1 MKRIL
6 IIILSGILLS
16 SCFLMKKGYSKTF
29 DGANSTKLYT
39 SKSGE
44 VNMTGVVNE
53 QNFSDKPFSTWYKKG
68 YNAYKTEAVDQ
79 KDLKK
84 LLSGVTIEVYFGTWC
99 EDSRREIP
107 RFMRIVNDLG
117 LDKTKI
123 KLVAVN
129 EDKTAFWGEE
139 IGKDIKRVPT
149 FIFYKKDATFDKYPS
164 EIGRIVEAPIES
176 LERDMIKILKKED
189 YVPNYS
195 K

>member
-1 MKRIL
+1 
-6 IIILSGILLS
+6 
-16 SCFLMKKGYSKTF
+16 
-29 DGANSTKLYT
+29 
-39 SKSGE
+39 
-44 VNMTGVVNE
+44 
-53 QNFSDKPFSTWYKKG
+53 
-68 YNAYKTEAVDQ
+68 
-79 KDLKK
+79 
-84 LLSGVTIEVYFGTWC
+84 
-99 EDSRREIP
+99 
-107 RFMRIVNDLG
+107 MRIVNDLG
-117 LDKTKI
+117 LDKSKI

-176 LERDMIKILKKED
+176 LEKDMIKILKKED